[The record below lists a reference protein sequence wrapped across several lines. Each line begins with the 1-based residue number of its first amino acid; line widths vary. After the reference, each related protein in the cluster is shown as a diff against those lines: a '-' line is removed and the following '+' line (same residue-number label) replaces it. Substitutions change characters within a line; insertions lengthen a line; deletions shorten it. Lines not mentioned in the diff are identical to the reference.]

1 MGRTAKRAG
10 LKSPEAIEQTPA
22 MKAALVRGV
31 AYLTSE
37 EYQVFKACAL
47 RMGRKPDEQII
58 PVEGGK
64 WTLVRVFNDKLITE

>member
-1 MGRTAKRAG
+1 MARTAKHAG
-10 LKSPEAIEQTPA
+10 SRSPEATEQTPA
-22 MKAALVRGV
+22 QKAAQIRGV